1 MCAKISNLLDNPILT
16 ADSERA
22 CLILQRYVR
31 GWLLRKRR
39 AAGKLFPVEQQS
51 LCDGKVLLRLYGAKS
66 FALDA
71 HQRRRKIREHYAA
84 LKIQRFLARF
94 TLKQVLIS
102 PQDAAARTLQRGA
115 RRCLAASAV
124 TKTNGR
130 LRLSHAVRS
139 FPAAALEQAS
149 QLHAA
154 RLRNAAAARVQA
166 TWRGGVCRR
175 RVKVE
180 SKQTAASVLRVQAL
194 ARGWAARVRVQKM
207 HNTRLLRHTLRWWN
221 KIMWTMASPARSASR
236 AARGEEERAAA
247 HSGEEESRPPSPDP
261 EVSGRYTP
269 AHVQQER
276 TCAEHGESEA
286 RAEEAECVLDAGDRK
301 SVV

>member
-1 MCAKISNLLDNPILT
+1 MKAGESSVVIQPQIRSGSRKAFINPSDRQAKLPRAPSSGSLSSTGGVGSSPESARPILEAQKSVQKKPTAPPGRKISSRGALRPTQGKDSHSDQDGARQRPSLNNSYALSAASTPTDTGKSEVAPHIAGGAAGLIRVDKDATSKAIQAAWKGGRNVSQMCAKISNLLDNPILT

-102 PQDAAARTLQRGA
+102 PQDAA
-115 RRCLAASAV
+115 
-124 TKTNGR
+124 
-130 LRLSHAVRS
+130 
-139 FPAAALEQAS
+139 
-149 QLHAA
+149 
-154 RLRNAAAARVQA
+154 
-166 TWRGGVCRR
+166 
-175 RVKVE
+175 
-180 SKQTAASVLRVQAL
+180 
-194 ARGWAARVRVQKM
+194 
-207 HNTRLLRHTLRWWN
+207 
-221 KIMWTMASPARSASR
+221 
-236 AARGEEERAAA
+236 
-247 HSGEEESRPPSPDP
+247 
-261 EVSGRYTP
+261 
-269 AHVQQER
+269 
-276 TCAEHGESEA
+276 
-286 RAEEAECVLDAGDRK
+286 
-301 SVV
+301 